1 MMLFTRY
8 GLPFQENNMSRVSI
22 IVLISL
28 AAFFSYPTARAEDGP
43 GQKAVLVTGA
53 SSGLGRTM
61 TELMASKGYFVYAGA
76 RKDKDMQ
83 ELNAIENVQAV
94 RLDVTRQ
101 DEIDAAVKTIQD
113 AGRGLY
119 GLVNNAGVLVLMPL
133 IETDEKDF
141 DFQIN
146 VNVYGP
152 YRVTRAFAPLII
164 ESKGRIST
172 IGSIA
177 GTLSSATWGPYSM
190 SKHAMEAFSDAL
202 ADEMKRFEVKVSLIE
217 PGTYQSKIGTSA
229 VNRMKQRE
237 QTLDGSEFRDDMNE
251 NVEWLTTTLAQSGD
265 PNDVAE
271 AVLHALSD
279 ENPKPRYLVVPNQ
292 EQAEWTINRAI
303 ERLVEQN
310 NDQKYSFDREALI
323 EMLDKAM
330 ARPTP

>member
-1 MMLFTRY
+1 MFRI
-8 GLPFQENNMSRVSI
+8 FS

-28 AAFFSYPTARAEDGP
+28 ATLFSYSTAQAENSP

-53 SSGLGRTM
+53 SSGLGRAM
-61 TELMASKGYFVYAGA
+61 TEMMAAKGYFVYAGA
-76 RKDKDMQ
+76 RKDKDMK

-101 DEIDAAVKTIQD
+101 NEIDAAVKTISD

-119 GLVNNAGVLVLMPL
+119 GLVNNAGVVVLMPL
-133 IETDEKDF
+133 IETDEDDF
-141 DFQIN
+141 NFQMD

-152 YRVTRAFAPLII
+152 YRITRAFAPLII

-172 IGSIA
+172 IGSIS
-177 GTLSSATWGPYSM
+177 GTLSGSTWGPYSM

-202 ADEMKRFEVKVSLIE
+202 ADEMKHFDVKVSLIE
-217 PGTYQSKIGTSA
+217 PGTYQSRIGASA
-229 VNRMKQRE
+229 VKRMKQRK
-237 QTLDGSEFRDDMNE
+237 QKLDDSEFKAEMDQ

-265 PNDVAE
+265 PNEVAE
-271 AVLHALSD
+271 AVMHALFD
-279 ENPKPRYLVVPNQ
+279 ANPKPRYLVVPNQ

-303 ERLVEQN
+303 QRLVEQN
-310 NDQKYSFDREALI
+310 NDQKYSYDRAALI

-330 ARPTP
+330 AQPSP

>member
-1 MMLFTRY
+1 MYMLRIF
-8 GLPFQENNMSRVSI
+8 SI
-22 IVLISL
+22 LLISIF
-28 AAFFSYPTARAEDGP
+28 AFFTWSTVQAENST

-53 SSGLGRTM
+53 SSGLGRAM
-61 TELMASKGYFVYAGA
+61 TEMMAAKGYFVYAGA
-76 RKDKDMQ
+76 RKNKDIQ

-94 RLDVTRQ
+94 RLDVTKQ
-101 DEIDAAVKTIQD
+101 NEIDAAVKTISD

-119 GLVNNAGVLVLMPL
+119 GLVNNAGVVVLGPL
-133 IETDEKDF
+133 IETDENDF
-141 DFQIN
+141 NFQMN

-152 YRVTRAFAPLII
+152 YRITRAFAPLII

-202 ADEMKRFEVKVSLIE
+202 ADEMKRFGVKVSLIE
-217 PGTYQSKIGTSA
+217 PGTYQSRIGASA
-229 VNRMKQRE
+229 VKRMKQRE
-237 QTLDGSEFRDDMNE
+237 QSLDGSEFKADMDE

-265 PNDVAE
+265 PNEVAE
-271 AVLHALSD
+271 MVLQALFD
-279 ENPKPRYLVVPNQ
+279 ENPKARYLIVPNQ

-310 NDQKYSFDREALI
+310 YDHKYSFDREALI

-330 ARPTP
+330 AKPAE

>member
-1 MMLFTRY
+1 MFR
-8 GLPFQENNMSRVSI
+8 FFSI
-22 IVLISL
+22 ILISL
-28 AAFFSYPTARAEDGP
+28 ATLFAYATAQAENSP

-53 SSGLGRTM
+53 SSGLGRAM
-61 TELMASKGYFVYAGA
+61 TEMMAAKGYFVYAGA
-76 RKDKDMQ
+76 RKDSDMQ

-94 RLDVTRQ
+94 RLDVTKQ
-101 DEIDAAVKTIQD
+101 AEIDAAVKTIAD

-133 IETDEKDF
+133 IETDENDF
-141 DFQIN
+141 NFQMD

-172 IGSIA
+172 IGSIS

-190 SKHAMEAFSDAL
+190 TKHAMEAFSDAL
-202 ADEMKRFEVKVSLIE
+202 ADEMKRFDVKVSLIE
-217 PGTYQSKIGTSA
+217 PGTYQSRIAASA
-229 VNRMKQRE
+229 VNRMNQRE
-237 QTLDGSEFRDDMNE
+237 QTLDGSEFKADMEE
-251 NVEWLTTTLAQSGD
+251 NATWLNKSLAQSGD
-265 PNDVAE
+265 TSEVAE
-271 AVLHALSD
+271 AVMHALFD

-303 ERLVEQN
+303 QRLVEQN
-310 NDQKYSFDREALI
+310 NDQKYSYDRAALI

-330 ARPTP
+330 AQPSP